1 MINRPER
8 VLQKGDE
15 QTVTCKCGNSFKI
28 AHDVREAIC
37 PKCGQTVNWRLSK

>member
-15 QTVTCKCGNSFKI
+15 QTVTCKCGEIFKVP
-28 AHDVREAIC
+28 HDAREATC
-37 PKCGQTVNWRLSK
+37 PKCNQSVNWGLRK